1 KISADEK
8 SSINSALERLKK
20 AKDKDDVDEIKKAT
34 EELTKSS
41 HTLAQKLYEQVNK
54 TQGKGTSA
62 GATGGP
68 DAGGGFQGERKES
81 SLQPPKNGKKT
92 KGGGDD
98 NIIDAEFET
107 K

>member
-1 KISADEK
+1 A
-8 SSINSALERLKK
+8 
-20 AKDKDDVDEIKKAT
+20 EIKKAT

-41 HTLAQKLYEQVNK
+41 HTLAQKLYEEANK
-54 TQGKGTSA
+54 ARGASA
-62 GATGGP
+62 GPTGGA
-68 DAGGGFQGERKES
+68 DAGGGFQGASEEPNQ
-81 SLQPPKNGKKT
+81 QPPKGDKKP